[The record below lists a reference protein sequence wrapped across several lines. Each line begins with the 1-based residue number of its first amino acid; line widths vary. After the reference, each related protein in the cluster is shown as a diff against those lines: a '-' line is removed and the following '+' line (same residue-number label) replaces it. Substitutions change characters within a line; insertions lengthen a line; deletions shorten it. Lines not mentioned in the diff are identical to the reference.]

1 MQTRPIDLAQ
11 ITVTTEALLAWRVAC
26 RDALG
31 LLPTGVDIPDEQA
44 ELLPTSGRLRLFV
57 PHPTQRRRVLAAI
70 VVPPDHWTWRS

>member
-1 MQTRPIDLAQ
+1 
-11 ITVTTEALLAWRVAC
+11 
-26 RDALG
+26 

>member
-1 MQTRPIDLAQ
+1 MQTKPIKLEE
-11 ITVTTEALLAWRVAC
+11 ITVTCEALLAWRVAC
-26 RDALG
+26 RDAL
-31 LLPTGVDIPDEQA
+31 